1 MKVAI
6 IEVCFKVCLRK
17 GQQMEKQPSIYSI
30 LGQTVTVTI
39 NRPIG
44 SILMLQPLLTY
55 LVNYGYVASLLLA
68 DASPV
73 EAYVIGVDRPLKSF
87 EGKVVALIKRYN
99 LNDYKLVVG
108 PINTRFTKNAIRKLT
123 HFQEQFH
130 QALYIFLD

>member
-1 MKVAI
+1 
-6 IEVCFKVCLRK
+6 
-17 GQQMEKQPSIYSI
+17 MEKQPSIYSI